1 MVIEGQQQRFWTG
14 MTALPL
20 TVEHRPG
27 EPAFSL
33 VSRLAERNFCAT
45 EEFCNDM
52 GIDWAAVLA
61 GEPESVAQ
69 VADLSGTYTEI
80 LMATT
85 PCHLDARRTMLH
97 GIVMN
102 RARLSEHE
110 MRCCLACLAEDVA
123 DQGGQAT
130 NLPSIRAEW
139 LHDLN
144 FVCPRHGTWLTT
156 LWTEGDSRRR
166 LDTAARFSDADW
178 RRATEIEYRTAP
190 FDLWIAARLRGQLG
204 STWLDRFD
212 FQAATDVCDL
222 LGRSLL
228 RDRFPQLR
236 DMTDVDRH
244 AAICAA
250 FDILSK
256 GEDAFRAV
264 LSEMQRGGG
273 SPNDGPSRRFGVL
286 YANLDRYL
294 TGSAYEPF
302 RAILRDHIFQTW
314 PIASGQAVLG
324 EILPARRLHSVVTA
338 SKETGVPRDRLRA
351 MLAANGYVTPRG
363 QGTFAAWELFDAN
376 KANDFLARA
385 AKAVTLKD
393 ILTLLNM
400 SKSQVDTLRA
410 AGFLQPSFEGEG
422 LAPLWDPDEAKAFLS
437 GFLDDAVQVSDGDPE
452 WEQVSAAGL
461 RLRVPPGEILQ
472 MRLDGRLSR
481 LGRLQGATGYR
492 SLMVNTN
499 ELIAAR
505 SSTEDLLNME
515 TFAKAIGLRWPAAR
529 RLVMLGLTPS
539 TEFRNPASGAMQ
551 RYVTPADLC
560 IFHQRYAT
568 LLTLS
573 AELGQ
578 AWQGVSHL
586 LKVKR
591 VPRVQVDGRDFGQLY
606 AREDLG
612 DVLQAATLS
621 PPP

>member
-1 MVIEGQQQRFWTG
+1 

-20 TVEHRPG
+20 TVEHRAG
-27 EPAFSL
+27 EPALSL
-33 VSRLAERNFCAT
+33 LSRLAARNFCAVD
-45 EEFCNDM
+45 EFCNDM
-52 GIDWAAVLA
+52 GIDWTAVLA

-69 VADLSGTYTEI
+69 VANLSGASAEI
-80 LMATT
+80 LMSTT
-85 PCHLDARRTMLH
+85 PCHLDARKTMLH
-97 GIVMN
+97 GMVIN
-102 RARLSEHE
+102 RARLSGHD

-123 DQGGQAT
+123 EDGQPT
-130 NLPSIRAEW
+130 NLPAIRAEW
-139 LHDLN
+139 SHDLN

-156 LWTEGDSRRR
+156 LWTEGDIRRR
-166 LDTAARFSDADW
+166 WDTAARFSETDW
-178 RRATEIEYRTAP
+178 HHEAAAEYRVAAY
-190 FDLWIAARLRGQLG
+190 DLWLASRFRGQPG

-212 FQAATDVCDL
+212 FQAAIDVCDL
-222 LGRSLL
+222 LGRSLV
-228 RDRFPQLR
+228 RDKFPQLR

-250 FDILSK
+250 FGILSE
-256 GEDAFRAV
+256 GEEAFRAV

-294 TGSAYEPF
+294 TGAAYEPF
-302 RAILRDHIFQTW
+302 RAILRDNIFETW
-314 PIASGQAVLG
+314 PIASEQAVLG
-324 EILPARRLHSVVTA
+324 ETLPARRLHSVVTA

-351 MLAANGYVTPRG
+351 ILATNGYVTPRG

-376 KANDFLARA
+376 KAKDFLARA

-393 ILTLLNM
+393 ILVLLNM

-410 AGFLQPSFEGEG
+410 AGFLKPSFEGEG
-422 LAPLWDPDEAKAFLS
+422 LAPLWDPDEAHAFLS
-437 GFLDDAVQVSDGDPE
+437 DFLNDAVQVSNGDPE

-472 MRLDGRLSR
+472 MHLDGRLSR
-481 LGRLQGATGYR
+481 LGRLQGAAGYR
-492 SLMVNTN
+492 SLMVNTD

-505 SSTEDLLNME
+505 TGTEDLLNME
-515 TFAKAIGLRWPAAR
+515 TFAKTVGLRWPAAR
-529 RLVMLGLTPS
+529 RLVLLGLTPS
-539 TEFRNPASGAMQ
+539 TELRNPASGAMQ
-551 RYVTPADLC
+551 RYIAPADLRA
-560 IFHQRYAT
+560 FHQRYAT
-568 LLTLS
+568 LMTLS
-573 AELGQ
+573 DELGR

-591 VPRVQVDGRDFGQLY
+591 VPRVQVDGKDFGQLY
-606 AREDLG
+606 AREDLR